1 MYFFNRLILTILFI
15 IFYSSCGRDEPE
27 GCTDPYAENYNP
39 DVPNHKDDGSCIY
52 DTTSPMLRITNLDS
66 GDTINGIIT
75 LLAETQDNYVNDV
88 TEVQFKNYKTYVYYE
103 DFSIYDTICIDTEEP
118 FECELNTTEDC
129 WSINNIQAFII
140 TDFIIGDEEDG
151 GPASWDESPQY
162 QVYTNN
168 IANPVNVTSVEY
180 AGEENPQFT
189 IQWEESNDDNFTDYK
204 LLKYSYHGVGIGENG
219 EWSGGELNLGIGT
232 IIDTVSIITDR
243 SITSYST
250 GSVNPTKR
258 NWFWVEVY
266 NDFGCPSFYD
276 IYHAGSSF
284 PLVIAGAMSSEPLE
298 EIMVVLE
305 PVSVNNDSTMLTLTW
320 SDNVLGSSTYQ
331 IWESTNSDFAW
342 GGVTQYWYPDN
353 GGTDTTITIHI
364 DTTNVDG
371 FDGVFYYRV
380 DVFGPWEQEA
390 SSNIVSF
397 YP

>member
-1 MYFFNRLILTILFI
+1 MYFFNRLILTIFFI

-52 DTTSPMLRITNLDS
+52 DTTSPLLQITSLDD

-88 TEVQFKNYKTYVYYE
+88 TEVQFINYY
-103 DFSIYDTICIDTEEP
+103 DDISDTICIDTEEP
-118 FECELNTTEDC
+118 FECEWNTTEYC
-129 WSINNIQAFII
+129 WSENNIRAVII
-140 TDFIIGDEEDG
+140 TDFIIGDEEEG
-151 GPASWDESPQY
+151 GPAFWDESPTY
-162 QVYTNN
+162 KVYINN
-168 IANPVNVTSVEY
+168 NANPVNVTSVEY
-180 AGEENPQFT
+180 SGEENPQFI
-189 IQWEESNDDNFTDYK
+189 IQWEESNDDNFTEYK
-204 LLKYSYHGVGIGENG
+204 ILKISKSGDDVAVVGEDG
-219 EWSGGELNLGIGT
+219 EWEGGELKNHDWLST
-232 IIDTVSIITDR
+232 PDTLSIITDR
-243 SITSYST
+243 SVTSYAT
-250 GSVNPTKR
+250 GGVNPTKR
-258 NWFWVEVY
+258 VWSWVEVD
-266 NDFGCPSFYD
+266 NDLGCPSLND
-276 IYHAGSSF
+276 NGVPGSSF
-284 PLVIAGAMSSEPLE
+284 HLVIAGAMSSEPLE

-320 SDNVLGSSTYQ
+320 SDNVMGSSTYQ
-331 IWESTNSDFAW
+331 IWENTNSDFV
-342 GGVTQYWYPDN
+342 GGSVTQSWYPDN

-380 DVFGPWEQEA
+380 DVFGPWNQEA

>member
-1 MYFFNRLILTILFI
+1 MYFFNRLVLTILFI

-52 DTTSPMLRITNLDS
+52 DTTSPLLQITSLDD

-88 TEVQFKNYKTYVYYE
+88 TEVQFINYY
-103 DFSIYDTICIDTEEP
+103 DGISDTICIDTEEP
-118 FECELNTTEDC
+118 FECEWNTTEYC
-129 WSINNIQAFII
+129 WSENYIRAVII
-140 TDFIIGDEEDG
+140 TDFIIGDEEEG
-151 GPASWDESPQY
+151 GPASWDESPTY
-162 QVYTNN
+162 NIYINN
-168 IANPVNVTSVEY
+168 NANPVNVTSVEY
-180 AGEENPQFT
+180 AGEENPQFI
-189 IQWEESNDDNFTDYK
+189 IQWGESNDDNFTEYK
-204 LLKYSYHGVGIGENG
+204 ILKISKDGNAAAVVGEDG
-219 EWSGGELNLGIGT
+219 EWVGGELMNHDWLST
-232 IIDTVSIITDR
+232 PDTLSIITDR
-243 SITSYST
+243 SVTSYAT
-250 GSVNPTKR
+250 GGVNPTER
-258 NWFWVEVY
+258 VWFWVEVD
-266 NDFGCPSFYD
+266 NNLGCPSLND
-276 IYHAGSSF
+276 NGVPGSSF

-364 DTTNVDG
+364 DTINVDG

-380 DVFGPWEQEA
+380 DVFGPWNQEA